1 VDTYLQRLRDAVT
14 SATVGMNAED
24 LTRHPEGKW
33 STAQVL
39 EHLYLSYSG
48 TVKGFQRCLEAGK
61 PLARAPLMKD
71 RMRTFVVTGLG
82 HLPTGRQAPE
92 RTRPRGMAVDEITRG
107 IAPQILAMD
116 EVIAQCEARFGK
128 CTRVLDHPVLGP
140 LTARQWR
147 KFHWIHGR
155 HHLKQIQKLRGQ
167 GKGSDPSS
175 TT

>member
-1 VDTYLQRLRDAVT
+1 MDTYLKRLRDAIT
-14 SATVGMNAED
+14 SATAGMNAED

-48 TVKGFQRCLEAGK
+48 TVKGFTRCLEAGT
-61 PLARAPLMKD
+61 PLARAPLLKD
-71 RMRTFVVTGLG
+71 RMRAFVVTGLG
-82 HLPTGRQAPE
+82 HLPAGRQAPE
-92 RTRPRGMAVDEITRG
+92 RTRPRGMAVGEITHG

-116 EVIAQCEARFGK
+116 EVIARCEARFGK
-128 CTRVLDHPVLGP
+128 RTRVLDHPVLGP
-140 LTARQWR
+140 LTPRQWR

-155 HHLKQIQKLRGQ
+155 HHLKQIKKLRGQ

-175 TT
+175 TK

>member
-1 VDTYLQRLRDAVT
+1 MDTYLQRLREAII
-14 SATVGMNAED
+14 SATVDMNAED

-48 TVKGFQRCLEAGK
+48 TVKGFERCLQAGK
-61 PLARAPLMKD
+61 PLARAPVLKD
-71 RMRTFVVTGLG
+71 RMRAFVVTGLG
-82 HLPTGRQAPE
+82 HFPTGRQAPE

-116 EVIAQCEARFGK
+116 EIIAQCEARFGK
-128 CTRVLDHPVLGP
+128 RTLLLDHPVLGP

-147 KFHWIHGR
+147 KFHWLHGR
-155 HHLKQIQKLRGQ
+155 HHLKQIKKLRGQ
-167 GKGSDPSS
+167 GKGSDPS
-175 TT
+175 

>member
-1 VDTYLQRLRDAVT
+1 MDTYLKRLRDAIT
-14 SATVGMNAED
+14 SATADMNAEA

-48 TVKGFQRCLEAGK
+48 TVRGFERCLEAGK
-61 PLARAPLMKD
+61 PLARAPMLKD
-71 RMRTFVVTGLG
+71 RMSAFVVTELG
-82 HLPTGRQAPE
+82 YLPAGRQAPE

-128 CTRVLDHPVLGP
+128 RTLLLDHPVLGP

-147 KFHWIHGR
+147 KFHLVHGR
-155 HHLKQIQKLRGQ
+155 HHLKQIKKLRRQ
-167 GKGSDPSS
+167 GKGSDPS
-175 TT
+175 